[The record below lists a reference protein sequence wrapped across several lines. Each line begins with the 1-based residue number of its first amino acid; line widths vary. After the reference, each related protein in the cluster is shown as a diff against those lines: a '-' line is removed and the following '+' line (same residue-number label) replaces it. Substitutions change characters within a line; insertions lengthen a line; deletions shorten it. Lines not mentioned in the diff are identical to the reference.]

1 MEKIRDVDRWRSADY
16 LKRAEECM
24 SSMERDFGDGKWGSC
39 VILAIHAA
47 ISAADALC
55 VHELGKRSASENHR
69 DAITLF
75 QSINTND
82 EEIRKA
88 AIRLAELL
96 KIKTDAEYG
105 ERPQS
110 GSDAERAKVNAERL
124 VSFVKKRLP
133 QAR

>member
-1 MEKIRDVDRWRSADY
+1 MEKARNVDRWRSAEY
-16 LKRAEECM
+16 LKRAEECLV
-24 SSMERDFGDGKWGSC
+24 SMQRDFGEGRWGSC

-55 VHELGKRSASENHR
+55 VHELGKRSTSESHR

-75 QSINTND
+75 QSIDAND

-88 AIRLAELL
+88 VIRLAELL

-110 GSDAERAKVNAERL
+110 RSDAERAKLNAERL

-133 QAR
+133 